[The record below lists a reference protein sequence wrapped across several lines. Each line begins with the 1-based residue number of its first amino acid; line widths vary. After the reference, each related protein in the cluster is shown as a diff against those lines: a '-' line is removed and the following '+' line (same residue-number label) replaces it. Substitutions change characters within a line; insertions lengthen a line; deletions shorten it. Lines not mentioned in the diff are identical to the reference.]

1 MYELDFF
8 AVGEGERSGDAIT
21 VRYTI
26 PGQDNPIVG
35 VIDAGFAPNGEIIA
49 EHIPTHYGTNRVDW
63 CLSTHPDGDH
73 INGMG
78 VVVRNLDVRNLMIH
92 RPSVHGY
99 ASNSGAKPAEELA
112 KLAEKKGAGVVE
124 PFTGIGGFNES
135 LLIAGPTQA
144 FYRQM
149 LAEQVETTKAT
160 APKVSLAEAA
170 VVKRARR
177 FLEKFPVEI
186 PFGDAGGTNP
196 RNNSSAI
203 LSLMIGDRHLMFFGD
218 AGVPAINGAM
228 DYLDE
233 QSRTAYPR
241 VAVLP
246 HHGSRRN
253 LDLATIQRV
262 FGPHSGH
269 YGAAVASVSTESDN
283 PSPRVANAVGRRGYE
298 VPVTRG
304 QTFRYAHEA
313 PPRPGWDAAVTVLP
327 PLEETDLDED

>member
-1 MYELDFF
+1 MYEIDFF

-21 VRYTI
+21 LRYTI
-26 PGQDNPIVG
+26 PGQDEPIVG

-49 EHIPTHYGTNRVDW
+49 EHIPTYYGTSRVDW

-78 VVVRNLDVRNLMIH
+78 VVVRELDVRNLLIH
-92 RPSVHGY
+92 RPSLHGY
-99 ASNSGAKPAEELA
+99 GANSGAKPAEELA
-112 KLAEKKGAGVVE
+112 KLAKDKGTGVFE
-124 PFTGIGGFNES
+124 PFTGIGGFGES
-135 LLIAGPTQA
+135 VLIAGPTQE
-144 FYRQM
+144 FYRKM
-149 LAEQVETTKAT
+149 LAEQAETTKAA
-160 APKVSLAEAA
+160 APKVSLAETA

-203 LSLMIGDRHLMFFGD
+203 LSLVVDDRHLLFFGD
-218 AGVPAINGAM
+218 AGVPAINAAM
-228 DYLDE
+228 DYLDAR
-233 QSRTAYPR
+233 SRFKCPR
-241 VAVLP
+241 VVVLP

-253 LDLATIQRV
+253 LDIATIKRV
-262 FGPHSGH
+262 FGEPSSP
-269 YGAAVASVSTESDN
+269 YGTAVASVSAESDN

-298 VPVTRG
+298 VPLTRR
-304 QTFRYAHEA
+304 QTFRHPHEA
-313 PPRPGWDAAVTVLP
+313 PPRPGWNAPVTVLP